1 MSSVLILFLTKDFIF
16 SFNKNTKT
24 TDNLRAGVVMML
36 VLVWLVIISIVQDYT
51 WVLLGNNK
59 RSAEVEMKVTEMHTN
74 PVEKTESSTGT
85 DLIL

>member
-1 MSSVLILFLTKDFIF
+1 M
-16 SFNKNTKT
+16 
-24 TDNLRAGVVMML
+24 
-36 VLVWLVIISIVQDYT
+36 
-51 WVLLGNNK
+51 LLGNNK